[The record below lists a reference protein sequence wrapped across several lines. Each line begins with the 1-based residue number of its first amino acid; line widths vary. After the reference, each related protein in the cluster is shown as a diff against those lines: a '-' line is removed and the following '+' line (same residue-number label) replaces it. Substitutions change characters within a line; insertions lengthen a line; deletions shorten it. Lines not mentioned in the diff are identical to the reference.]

1 MENDKDSRIFHRRN
15 FVRMR
20 QNGYLRLMSSVT
32 RFAPSPNGLL
42 HVGHAL
48 SAIFAHD
55 LARANGG
62 RFLLRIEDIDVARR
76 RPEFVTAIFE
86 DLNWL
91 GLTWEE
97 PVLVQSEHFPEYLA
111 AADRLIQMGLLYP
124 CFATRS
130 DIAAAADAEKT
141 DPDGA
146 PLYPGIW
153 RGASAEDVT
162 QRMESGDSPAL
173 RLNMDAA
180 MKALAEKRGD
190 APLTFVEVAE
200 DGARETRTA
209 QPQRWG
215 DAVIVRKDVPASY
228 HLAVV
233 VDDARQ
239 GVTHV
244 TRGQDLFAATDLQR
258 LLQELLEL
266 PEPVYSHHRLIKW
279 SNGQKLS
286 KSNEDMGLRAL
297 REEGAT
303 AEDIRRVIFS

>member
-1 MENDKDSRIFHRRN
+1 
-15 FVRMR
+15 
-20 QNGYLRLMSSVT
+20 MSSIT

-48 SAIFAHD
+48 SAIIAHD
-55 LARANGG
+55 VARKNGG
-62 RFLLRIEDIDVARR
+62 RFLLRIEDIDLERR

-91 GLTWEE
+91 GLKWEE
-97 PVLVQSEHFPEYLA
+97 PVLVQSEHFAEYLA

-124 CFATRS
+124 CFATRRE
-130 DIAAAADAEKT
+130 IAAAADPEKT

-146 PLYPGIW
+146 PRYPGLW
-153 RGASAEDVT
+153 RGASAENVGG
-162 QRMESGDSPAL
+162 RMATGESPAL

-180 MKALAEKRGD
+180 LKALKAKRGD
-190 APLTFVEVAE
+190 KPLTFVEIAE
-200 DGARETRTA
+200 DGTSQTMTA
-209 QPQRWG
+209 NPERWG

-228 HLAVV
+228 HLSVV

-244 TRGQDLFAATDLQR
+244 TRGQDLLAATDLQR
-258 LLQELLEL
+258 LLQELLDL

-279 SNGQKLS
+279 SNGLKLS
-286 KSNEDMGLRAL
+286 KSNQDMGLRVL
-297 REEGAT
+297 RQEGAT
-303 AEDIRRVIFS
+303 ADDIRRVIFS

>member
-1 MENDKDSRIFHRRN
+1 MT
-15 FVRMR
+15 
-20 QNGYLRLMSSVT
+20 SVT
-32 RFAPSPNGLL
+32 RFAPSPNGFL

-55 LARANGG
+55 LARQNGG

-76 RPEFVTAIFE
+76 RPEFVAAIFE

-91 GLTWEE
+91 GLSWEE
-97 PVLVQSEHFPEYLA
+97 PVLVQSEHFAEYLA

-130 DIAAAADAEKT
+130 DIAAAADPEKT

-146 PLYPGIW
+146 PLYPGLW
-153 RGASAEDVT
+153 RGASAENVT
-162 QRMESGDSPAL
+162 QRMEAGESPAL
-173 RLNMDAA
+173 RLNMEAA
-180 MKALAEKRGD
+180 LQALAAKRGD
-190 APLTFVEVAE
+190 APLTFVEISE
-200 DGARETRTA
+200 DGSQETKTA
-209 QPQRWG
+209 EPQRWG

-258 LLQELLEL
+258 LLQELLDL

-286 KSNEDMGLRAL
+286 KSNQDMGLRAL

-303 AEDIRRVIFS
+303 AEDIRRVILA

>member
-1 MENDKDSRIFHRRN
+1 MT
-15 FVRMR
+15 
-20 QNGYLRLMSSVT
+20 SVT
-32 RFAPSPNGLL
+32 RFAPSPNGFL

-55 LARANGG
+55 LARQNGG

-91 GLTWEE
+91 GLSWEE
-97 PVLVQSEHFPEYLA
+97 PVLVQSEHFAEYLA

-130 DIAAAADAEKT
+130 DIAAAADPEKT

-146 PLYPGIW
+146 PLYPGLW
-153 RGASAEDVT
+153 RGASAENVT
-162 QRMESGDSPAL
+162 QRMEAGESPAL
-173 RLNMDAA
+173 RLNMEAA
-180 MKALAEKRGD
+180 LQALAAKRGD
-190 APLTFVEVAE
+190 APLTFVEVKE
-200 DGARETRTA
+200 DGSQETRTA
-209 QPQRWG
+209 EPQRWG

-258 LLQELLEL
+258 LLQELLDL

-286 KSNEDMGLRAL
+286 KSNQDMGLRAL

-303 AEDIRRVIFS
+303 AEDIRRVILA

>member
-1 MENDKDSRIFHRRN
+1 
-15 FVRMR
+15 
-20 QNGYLRLMSSVT
+20 MSSVT

-48 SAIFAHD
+48 SAIIAHD
-55 LARANGG
+55 VARKNGG
-62 RFLLRIEDIDVARR
+62 RFLLRIEDIDIERR

-86 DLNWL
+86 DLDWL

-97 PVLVQSEHFPEYLA
+97 PVLVQSEHFSEYLA

-130 DIAAAADAEKT
+130 EIAAAADQETT

-146 PLYPGIW
+146 PRYPGLW
-153 RGASAEDVT
+153 RGASAENVGA
-162 QRMESGDSPAL
+162 RMAAGESPAL
-173 RLNMDAA
+173 RLNMEGAL
-180 MKALAEKRGD
+180 KALKAKRGD

-200 DGARETRTA
+200 DGTQQTMTA
-209 QPQRWG
+209 DPERWG

-228 HLAVV
+228 HLSVV

-244 TRGQDLFAATDLQR
+244 TRGQDLLAATDLQR
-258 LLQELLEL
+258 LLQELLDL

-279 SNGQKLS
+279 SNGLKLS
-286 KSNEDMGLRAL
+286 KSNQDMGLRVL
-297 REEGAT
+297 RQEGAT
-303 AEDIRRVIFS
+303 ADDIRRVIFS